1 MLYLLERDLLNISS
15 GMEALSGPK
24 YNVNVIEG
32 RVKEGT
38 GTEDVPAEIEDKG
51 TYITITESLPGDNK
65 DLVNV
70 YDITNAS
77 SLTNLI
83 LRTQGY
89 GSKNRVKARKIANAI
104 IAKQN

>member
-1 MLYLLERDLLNISS
+1 MISEVEKAGTVNVTDLLNISS

-24 YNVNVIEG
+24 YNVDV
-32 RVKEGT
+32 T
-38 GTEDVPAEIEDKG
+38 SEDNN
-51 TYITITESLPGDNK
+51 ITITESLPGDNVDK
-65 DLVNV
+65 TDI
-70 YDITNAS
+70 YDISNAS

-104 IAKQN
+104 IKKQ